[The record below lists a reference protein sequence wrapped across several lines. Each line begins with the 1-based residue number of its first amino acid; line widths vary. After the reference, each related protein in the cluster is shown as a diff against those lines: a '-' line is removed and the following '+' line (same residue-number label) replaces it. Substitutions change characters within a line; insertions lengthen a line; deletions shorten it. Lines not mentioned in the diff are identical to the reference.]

1 MTDLS
6 SEPLDIAVIGMSG
19 RFPGAPDVEQFWSQL
34 LAGTCALTRFSDP
47 DTIPGIQSRRVQAGY
62 VIADSD
68 RFDAAFFGISPR
80 EAEVMDPQQRVL
92 LECGWTLFEDAG
104 YDPRTIDGL
113 VGVFVGGGFPYHLAR
128 RVIPAFG
135 TTMEDKSI
143 LVGNRP
149 DFLATRLSYAL
160 GLQGPSL
167 TVQSACST
175 SLVAVAQA
183 CAALSSYQADV
194 AVAGGVAIDP
204 GRGDGYLY
212 TPEGILSPDGLIR
225 TFDAGANGAA
235 PGDGVGLVL
244 LKRLDEAI
252 EDGDHVEAVIKGI
265 AVNNDG
271 ADRPGFTAPSA
282 QGQANVI
289 AQALQDAAVPP
300 ETVRFIEAHGSATA
314 LGDPVEVSALNAV
327 YGTAD
332 GGRLLGAVKSNI
344 GHLDAAAG
352 AAGLIKAIVAI
363 REGHVPPTLHFE
375 APNPRIDFSAGSFE
389 VNTDVRAWPGEARAP
404 RRAGVS
410 SFGLGG
416 TNAHAIL
423 EQAPPTPL
431 PPARTET
438 SHLIVFSAKTASAL
452 IQVRERL
459 RIHLQTHPAIRI
471 EDLSYTLR
479 TGRRHHAHRTALVA
493 SSVAEVVDAL
503 TDPQDPRCMTSVVDP
518 ASPLD
523 VAFVYDGFGAQRPGM
538 GAALYSRHESFRHA
552 FDRCNDISLSLDGPD
567 LRAAMFRSANVSD
580 SSSGDDADARA
591 DLDDPRTG
599 YPVIFA
605 LEYALTELWRSVG
618 ITPSALGGHSLGE
631 HVAACIAGVLSL
643 REAMTATIVRSRL
656 LDSAA
661 PGAMLVA
668 PLDAASA
675 RRHLQGEVV
684 ISAIN
689 SPSTTVFSGPPDQI
703 DSLAA
708 CLLDAGVPSRAL
720 ATRYGF
726 HSPLVSAVVKPYR
739 DHLRR
744 DATLGAPK
752 IPITSNTSGTWLT
765 DEEARSAD
773 YWSAHL
779 REPVDFSANVA
790 TIAGQ
795 HSVLIEIGPGQ
806 TLTTYVYQGGR
817 GALLPVP
824 TLGMGAAGQNDQL
837 AWLIAC
843 GKLWLAG
850 AAAPFAVGD
859 SLGRRISLPGYPFE
873 GERFEI
879 VPNDP
884 SPSRPS
890 MSATG
895 HAPSQWLWSPTWR
908 RVEPRRAQDPTP
920 GETWLLLGSG
930 PRCEELARRLRDRG
944 VRAIRVVAGERWE
957 TSADRY
963 VVRFG
968 DADHIAQLWRDLT
981 LSGSLPTHL
990 LFGWDPQEGGPD
1002 DATPDGWSLPRVHSA
1017 LRDWVRSAPPA
1028 LATSEQTWYLLTS
1041 GADVLGTETADRTNG
1056 GEAVSALARVIS
1068 QEYPSIRTRTI
1079 DIDLVDTSVDVL
1091 FSELIAEPALAHV
1104 AVRGRTIWTRTY
1116 GALEASEK
1124 VDLPFDDDAAYLIT
1138 GGYGRIGL
1146 RVAEWISAHA
1156 TTTIVLMGRTGVA
1169 PRPPQDAEDVPANER
1184 EVSDAIRRIEARGS
1198 RVVLTRG
1205 DTADLESVQRVRSEV
1220 EARATRVAGV
1230 FHCAGITGTRA
1241 HIDLSETTDAIVAEH
1256 LSSKVGGAL
1265 VLDTVFTDA
1274 DFLVSFSSVAA
1285 HLGGLGFS
1293 AYASANAAMDQFT
1306 LARRREG
1313 RPWTSID
1320 WEAWDFG
1327 DAATIAR
1334 GAAAEVTEHA
1344 LSADQGIAVLEEIF
1358 RTALPS
1364 QVVVSTEDFVT
1375 RQRRWEDP
1383 LSEDTRHEGFHV
1395 RPALRV
1401 PYAEPETETEVEVA
1415 EIWGDVLRIQD
1426 VGLHD
1431 NFFELGGSSLLGLQV
1446 LHRLRV
1452 RYQLAVPLSIVYEG
1466 PTVKTLS
1473 SLIDSMSER
1482 KGE

>member
-1 MTDLS
+1 MTDPT
-6 SEPLDIAVIGMSG
+6 SEALDVAVIGMSG
-19 RFPGAPDVEQFWSQL
+19 RFPGSPDVEQFWTQL
-34 LAGTCALTRFSDP
+34 LAGSCALTRFF
-47 DTIPGIQSRRVQAGY
+47 DTESTTGAQPSMVRAGY

-68 RFDAAFFGISPR
+68 RFDASFFGISPR
-80 EAEVMDPQQRVL
+80 EAELMDPQQRVL

-104 YDPRTIDGL
+104 YDPRTVGGL

-135 TTMEDKSI
+135 TTLEDKSI

-225 TFDAGANGAA
+225 TFDARANGAA

-244 LKRLDEAI
+244 LKRLDDAI

-271 ADRPGFTAPSA
+271 GDRPGFTAPSA

-289 AQALQDAAVPP
+289 AQALQDAAVSP
-300 ETVRFIEAHGSATA
+300 ESVRFIEAHGSATA
-314 LGDPVEVSALNAV
+314 LGDPIEVSALNAV
-327 YGTAD
+327 YGTVD
-332 GGRLLGAVKSNI
+332 GGRLLGSVKSNI

-352 AAGLIKAIVAI
+352 AAGLIKAIVAV
-363 REGHVPPTLHFE
+363 REGRVPPTLHFE
-375 APNPRIDFSAGSFE
+375 TPNPRIDLSAGSFE
-389 VNTDVRAWPGEARAP
+389 VNTDVRAWPGEAQAP

-423 EQAPPTPL
+423 EQAPPASL
-431 PPARTET
+431 SPAP
-438 SHLIVFSAKTASAL
+438 SAAPHLIVFSAKTGSAL
-452 IQVRERL
+452 THVRERL
-459 RIHLQTHPAIRI
+459 RTHLLNHPDIRI
-471 EDLSYTLR
+471 EDLSFTLR
-479 TGRRHHAHRTALVA
+479 AGRRHLAHRTALVA
-493 SSVAEVVDAL
+493 SSISEVVDAL
-503 TDPQDPRCMTSVVDP
+503 TDPQDARCITSVVDP
-518 ASPLD
+518 ASPLE
-523 VAFVYDGFGAQRPGM
+523 VAFVYDGFGSQRAGM
-538 GAALYSRHESFRHA
+538 GAALYSRHESFRRA
-552 FDRCNDISLSLDGPD
+552 FDRCNEISLSLDGPD
-567 LRAAMFRSANVSD
+567 LLAVMLR
-580 SSSGDDADARA
+580 GADAGGA
-591 DLDDPRTG
+591 SESEDGDANGDLGEPRIA
-599 YPVIFA
+599 YPAIFA

-618 ITPSALGGHSLGE
+618 ITPSALAGHSLGE
-631 HVAACIAGVLSL
+631 HVAACVSGVLSL
-643 REAMTATIVRSRL
+643 RDAMTATIVRSRL

-661 PGAMLVA
+661 HGSMLVA
-668 PLDAASA
+668 PIDAASA
-675 RRHLQGEVV
+675 GRHLQGEVV

-708 CLLDAGVPSRAL
+708 RLLDDGIPSRTL
-720 ATRYGF
+720 PTRYGF
-726 HSPLVSAVVKPYR
+726 HSPLVSAVAEPYR

-744 DATLGAPK
+744 NATLDTPK

-765 DEEARSAD
+765 DDEARSED
-773 YWSAHL
+773 YWSSHL
-779 REPVDFSANVA
+779 SKPVDFSANVA
-790 TIAGQ
+790 TIAGR
-795 HSVLIEIGPGQ
+795 HSVLIEIGAGQ

-817 GALLPVP
+817 GTILPVP
-824 TLGMGAAGQNDQL
+824 TLGLGVTRQNDEL
-837 AWLIAC
+837 AWLTAC

-850 AAAPFAVGD
+850 ASAPFPVEE
-859 SLGRRISLPGYPFE
+859 SSGRRISLPGYPFE
-873 GERFEI
+873 GERFEL
-879 VPNDP
+879 VQSEPAQR
-884 SPSRPS
+884 RPAI
-890 MSATG
+890 SAIDRV
-895 HAPSQWLWSPTWR
+895 PSQWLWSPTWR
-908 RVEPRRAQDPTP
+908 RVDLRRAQEPSP
-920 GETWLLLGSG
+920 GETWLVFGSG
-930 PRCEELARRLRDRG
+930 PRCEDLARRFRG
-944 VRAIRVVAGERWE
+944 RGARAIQVVAGEQWQA
-957 TSADRY
+957 SDDRY

-968 DADHIAQLWRDLT
+968 DTDHVTRLWHDLT

-990 LFGWDPQEGGPD
+990 LFGWDLQEGAPSDSPPARG
-1002 DATPDGWSLPRVHSA
+1002 SLPRTHRA

-1028 LATSEQTWYLLTS
+1028 LSTSEQTWYLLTS
-1041 GADVLGTETADRTNG
+1041 GADVMGTETADRTNG
-1056 GEAVSALARVIS
+1056 GDALSALARVIA

-1079 DIDLVDTSVDVL
+1079 DIDHVDTSFDVL
-1091 FSELIAEPALAHV
+1091 FSELVAESARVHV

-1116 GALEASEK
+1116 DALEASEK
-1124 VDLPFDDDAAYLIT
+1124 VDLPFADDAAYLIT

-1146 RVAEWISAHA
+1146 RVAEWISTHA
-1156 TTTIVLMGRTGVA
+1156 TTTIVLMGRTGVF
-1169 PRPPQDAEDVPANER
+1169 PGPSQDAENVPDSER
-1184 EVSDAIRRIEARGS
+1184 EVTEAIRRIEARGS
-1198 RVVLTRG
+1198 RVVMTRG
-1205 DTADLESVQRVRSEV
+1205 DASDLESVQRVRIEV
-1220 EARATRVAGV
+1220 EAAATRVAGV

-1241 HIDLSETTDAIVAEH
+1241 HIDLSETTEAIVAEH
-1256 LSSKVGGAL
+1256 LSSKLGGAL
-1265 VLDTVFTDA
+1265 VLDTVFTDT

-1313 RPWTSID
+1313 RPWTTID

-1327 DAATIAR
+1327 DASSLAR

-1344 LSADQGIAVLEEIF
+1344 LSPDQSVAVLEEIF
-1358 RTALPS
+1358 RIGLPP
-1364 QVVVSTEDFVT
+1364 QVVVSTEDFLT
-1375 RQRRWEDP
+1375 RQRRWENP
-1383 LSEDTRHEGFHV
+1383 LSDDVRHDAFHV

-1401 PYAEPETETEVEVA
+1401 PYAEPKTETELEVA
-1415 EIWGDVLRIQD
+1415 GIWGEILRIQD

-1473 SLIDSMSER
+1473 ALIDSMSAEW
-1482 KGE
+1482 